1 MKTTTIS
8 SLDDA
13 FDDIPSSPP
22 EINPDK
28 QKEIVALSGYELER
42 ILREAANYVEKNKW
56 GFYSDIEESVKY
68 SLGYL
73 LKTVEVAHEA
83 HKKAM
88 EEHYDRLYA
97 TWNECDKKHCDL
109 IKKVKELPPIKFPE
123 VPYVNIDG
131 LQRLFDMAEKLST
144 LSDNKWGRLL
154 ELAEALKEK

>member
-13 FDDIPSSPP
+13 FDDIPDSPP

-73 LKTVEVAHEA
+73 LKTVEVAHDA

-88 EEHYDRLYA
+88 DDHYERLYA
-97 TWNECDKKHCDL
+97 VWNECDKKHHDL
-109 IKKVKELPPIKFPE
+109 TTKVKSLPTIKFPE
-123 VPYVNIDG
+123 VPYVNVDG

>member
-1 MKTTTIS
+1 MKTTTIEP
-8 SLDDA
+8 DP
-13 FDDIPSSPP
+13 FDDIPASPV

-28 QKEIVALSGYELER
+28 QKEIAALSGYELAQ
-42 ILREAANYVEKNKW
+42 IIKAAADYVEKNKW
-56 GFYSDIEESVKY
+56 GFYSDIEETVKY

-88 EEHYDRLYA
+88 EDHYERLYA
-97 TWNECDKKHCDL
+97 TFNECDKKHHDL
-109 IKKVKELPPIKFPE
+109 TTKVKSLPPIKFPE
-123 VPYVNIDG
+123 VPYVNIEG

-154 ELAEALKEK
+154 QLAEALKEK

>member
-1 MKTTTIS
+1 MTTNTI
-8 SLDDA
+8 DP
-13 FDDIPSSPP
+13 FDRVPASPP

-28 QKEIVALSGYELER
+28 QKEIVALSGYELAN
-42 ILREAANYVEKNKW
+42 IIKAAADFVDKNKW
-56 GFYSDIEESVKY
+56 GFYSTVEEDVKY

-83 HKKAM
+83 HQKAM
-88 EEHYDRLYA
+88 DEHCERLEKTY
-97 TWNECDKKHCDL
+97 NEYDKKRGAL
-109 IKKVKELPPIKFPE
+109 IRQINSLPPIKFPE
-123 VPYVNIDG
+123 VPYVNVDG

>member
-1 MKTTTIS
+1 MSTITI
-8 SLDDA
+8 DP
-13 FDDIPSSPP
+13 FDDIPDSPP

-56 GFYSDIEESVKY
+56 GFYSTVEEDVKY

-83 HKKAM
+83 HAKAM
-88 EEHYDRLYA
+88 TEHYEKLENTY
-97 TWNECDKKHCDL
+97 NEYDKKRGAL
-109 IKKVKELPPIKFPE
+109 TRQINSLPPIKFPE
-123 VPYVNIDG
+123 VPYVNVDG